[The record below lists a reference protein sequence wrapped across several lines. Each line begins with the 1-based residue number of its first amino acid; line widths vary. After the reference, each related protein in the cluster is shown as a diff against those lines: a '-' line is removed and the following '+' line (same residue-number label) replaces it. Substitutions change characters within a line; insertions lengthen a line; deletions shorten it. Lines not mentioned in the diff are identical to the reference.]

1 MLSYPIYSDRLPFLA
16 RREEIDRMLI
26 KQHHLCLY
34 LDKHVLS
41 FVVEEL
47 IWSDENRWPD
57 KYRLTVKPRSAK
69 EKTFYGP
76 TPDQLVR
83 EAIRYICRQEVSLIR
98 LVPSLRKDQTRSGT
112 NGD

>member
-1 MLSYPIYSDRLPFLA
+1 MLSYPIYSDRLPFPT

-34 LDKHVLS
+34 FDNHVLS

-57 KYRLTVKPRSAK
+57 KFRVTVKPRSEK

-76 TPDQLVR
+76 TPDQVVR
-83 EAIRYICRQEVSLIR
+83 EAIRYICRPEVR
-98 LVPSLRKDQTRSGT
+98 LLRSVPSPRQVQTRSGT